1 MNTIELEKVVRR
13 LKMIL
18 FGLLSCM
25 MLVSI
30 MGCSFSESGGRAEV
44 QVTSEEDMDTGAW
57 EKGTVY
63 YNDYRIDIEGPKVGH
78 PSGDSLWSTYYE
90 DENEKDVNVDFYGIE
105 GSLKERIEELTAE
118 GKEVSKGWLWGNK
131 CQFYIDN
138 ATICMIP
145 LGEDAYLQVEF
156 THDDDSLAEL
166 TRVSDGFTLTIEKE
180 R

>member
-1 MNTIELEKVVRR
+1 MRKKILAYIFIVV
-13 LKMIL
+13 
-18 FGLLSCM
+18 LSLS
-25 MLVSI
+25 LV
-30 MGCSFSESGGRAEV
+30 GCAQNES
-44 QVTSEEDMDTGAW
+44 TTEEMDTSAW
-57 EKGTVY
+57 EKGTVH

-105 GSLKERIEELTAE
+105 GSLEERIEELTAE
-118 GKEVSKGWLWGNK
+118 GKEVLQGKLWGNK

-156 THDDDSLAEL
+156 THEEDSLAEL
-166 TRVSDGFTLTIEKE
+166 TRVSSEFSLTIEKE